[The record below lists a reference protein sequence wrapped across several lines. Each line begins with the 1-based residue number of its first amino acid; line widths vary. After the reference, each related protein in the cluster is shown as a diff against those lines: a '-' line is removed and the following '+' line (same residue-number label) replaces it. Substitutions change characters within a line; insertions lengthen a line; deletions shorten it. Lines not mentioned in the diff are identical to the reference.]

1 MPRSDPKRWQS
12 SAIGV
17 VALDGLRL
25 ADHLVDEL
33 GERRGRINRDAVL
46 RGVLSGAIQ
55 THDEGA
61 FRRVCAELVF
71 RQLIESPVQ
80 SLGINLGRGLVK

>member
-1 MPRSDPKRWQS
+1 LAVKR
-12 SAIGV
+12 IGV

-25 ADHLVDEL
+25 ADRLVDDL
-33 GERRGRINRDAVL
+33 GERRGRVNRDAVL
-46 RGVLSGAIQ
+46 RGVFSGAMQ

-61 FRRVCAELVF
+61 FRRACAELVF

-80 SLGINLGRGLVK
+80 SLRINL